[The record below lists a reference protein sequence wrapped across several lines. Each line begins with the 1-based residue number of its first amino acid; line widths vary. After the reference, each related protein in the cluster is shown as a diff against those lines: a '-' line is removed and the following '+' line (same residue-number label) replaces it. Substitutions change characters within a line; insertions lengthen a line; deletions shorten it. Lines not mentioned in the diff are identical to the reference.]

1 MNFEAYLTK
10 TIERAVR
17 TAVQEELKD
26 FKEEVLN
33 TITTRTNTRNVTPE
47 NSQPESTIIRPKDLA
62 NMLSLSISTLY
73 KINNEGK
80 LPPKVK
86 ISSNA
91 VGWLRSDIED
101 WLASRKQAKRNEII
115 TKKNE

>member
-10 TIERAVR
+10 TIERVVR

-26 FKEEVLN
+26 FKKEILN
-33 TITTRTNTRNVTPE
+33 TIATRTNTRNVTPE
-47 NSQPESTIIRPKDLA
+47 SSQPESTIIRPKELA

-91 VGWLRSDIED
+91 VGWLRSDIEE
-101 WLASRKQAKRNEII
+101 WLIHNKQDK
-115 TKKNE
+115 